1 MKSIR
6 IFVLLCLIFVSVLS
20 LAAQSATN
28 AAPVRVRMQ
37 TSAGTVV
44 LELYPQKAPL
54 TVVNFLSYVKNGTY
68 DGTIFHRVI
77 RNFMIQGGGM
87 NPDLSRRPTL
97 APVRNEAN
105 NGLSNLK
112 GTIAMARTND
122 PHSATS
128 QFFINTV
135 DNNFLDFTSETAN
148 GWGYTVFGKVV
159 EGLDVV
165 LQIAAVRT
173 GSRSGYQDVP
183 VQNVVI
189 QKMEVITN

>member
-6 IFVLLCLIFVSVLS
+6 IFVLLCLLAAVLLP
-20 LAAQSATN
+20 LAAQSGAN

-37 TSAGTVV
+37 TSVGTVV

-54 TVVNFLSYVKNGTY
+54 TVVNFLSYVKNGAY

-135 DNNFLDFTSETAN
+135 DNNFLDFTSETTN